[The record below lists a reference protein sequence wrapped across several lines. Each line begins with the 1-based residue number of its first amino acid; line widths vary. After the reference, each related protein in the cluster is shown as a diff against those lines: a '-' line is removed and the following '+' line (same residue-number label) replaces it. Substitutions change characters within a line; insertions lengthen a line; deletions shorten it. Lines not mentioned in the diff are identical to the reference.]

1 MATKR
6 TKKRTKR
13 TASVTVSKARNVLNE
28 QKKDW
33 QRIFKAEVKNSG
45 NPIEGAKRAGEIYR
59 KKYGATAKSRWKN
72 ALSEAKSRLF

>member
-1 MATKR
+1 MKAKSKR
-6 TKKRTKR
+6 RAKR
-13 TASVTVSKARNVLNE
+13 AANATVSKARNVLNE